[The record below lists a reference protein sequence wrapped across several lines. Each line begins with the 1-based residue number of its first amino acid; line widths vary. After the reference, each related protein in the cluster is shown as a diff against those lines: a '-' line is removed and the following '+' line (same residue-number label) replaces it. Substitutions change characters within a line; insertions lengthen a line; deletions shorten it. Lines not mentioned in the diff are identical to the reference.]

1 MYVYIYIC
9 IYMYVY
15 IYVHICVYIYI
26 YIYIYNIYVLELLAA
41 CHHPEKLADHIGILI
56 VKRKKCFI
64 KNVNLINMYYY

>member
-1 MYVYIYIC
+1 MYIYVCIYIYMYIYVCIYIC
-9 IYMYVY
+9 TYM
-15 IYVHICVYIYI
+15 YI
-26 YIYIYNIYVLELLAA
+26 YIYIYNIYGLELLAA